1 MSFPVDVTA
10 PLSVGVKITIAEALA
25 QMPAEGKR
33 VAVFL
38 RHGSLLAEM
47 YAPRGHDPQ
56 LPHTRDEVYVIAA
69 GRGVF
74 VSGSARQDFAPG
86 DFLFVPAGMVHRF
99 ESFSDDFAAWVMF
112 YGPEGGELGT
122 AKAAP

>member
-1 MSFPVDVTA
+1 MTLD
-10 PLSVGVKITIAEALA
+10 ITSKLAGGIRISAADALA
-25 QMPAEGKR
+25 QVPREGKR
-33 VAVFL
+33 VAVL
-38 RHGSLLAEM
+38 LTHGTLLAEM

-56 LPHTRDEVYVIAA
+56 QPHTRDEVYIIAA

-74 VSGSARQDFAPG
+74 MSGTSREAFGPG

-99 ESFSDDFAAWVMF
+99 ESFSDDFAAWVIF

-122 AKAAP
+122 AKVST

>member
-1 MSFPVDVTA
+1 LTVE
-10 PLSVGVKITIAEALA
+10 ITSALTSGIRIGAAEALA
-25 QMPAEGKR
+25 QVPTEGKR
-33 VAVFL
+33 VVPL
-38 RHGSLLAEM
+38 LIHGTLLAEM

-69 GRGVF
+69 GRGTF
-74 VSGSARQDFAPG
+74 LSGTARQDFAPG

-99 ESFSDDFAAWVMF
+99 EKFSDDFAAWVMF

-122 AKAAP
+122 AKGTT